1 MKKTMITAALAA
13 LLSAGAFSAASAA
26 PAFSAPQAVTGQA
39 TDLVHYKGNKNG
51 HSHKDWRGHRRI
63 LPQRVVVRSLYQR
76 GYRNIRNVRLVR
88 GDYVMRARG
97 YRGPVR
103 LVVDGKSGRILSRQV
118 LHRGHH
124 GHRPGFSLHGGNGN
138 FTYSFGIR

>member
-26 PAFSAPQAVTGQA
+26 PAFTAPQAIADQTIDQ
-39 TDLVHYKGNKNG
+39 VHYKGNKNG
-51 HSHKDWRGHRRI
+51 HNKDWRGHHRI
-63 LPQRVVVRSLYQR
+63 LPQRVVIRSLYRQ
-76 GYRNIRNVRLVR
+76 GYRDIRNVRLVR

-103 LVVDGKSGRILSRQV
+103 LVVDGRSGRILSREV
-118 LHRGHH
+118 LHRGH
-124 GHRPGFSLHGGNGN
+124 RPGLTLHGGNGN
-138 FTYSFGIR
+138 FSYSFGIR